1 VSAVCRAAEPSLRVR
16 PYAPED
22 LEETVALWHE
32 TKRAAFPWSKAQQRW
47 TLDDDRARFR
57 DVVAVEHAI
66 WIAEAAGRI
75 AGFLAI
81 RGDFVDQLFVREGL
95 QRRGVGTALLR
106 KALALSPGG
115 LRLFTFQRNLAARSF
130 YEKHGFRAVKFGV
143 SPPPES
149 EPDVEYRWEP
159 WQRGVTP

>member
-1 VSAVCRAAEPSLRVR
+1 VPRTADPAIRVR
-16 PYAPED
+16 PYAAED

-47 TLDDDRARFR
+47 TLEDDRARFR
-57 DVVAVEHAI
+57 DVVAVEHAV
-66 WIAEAAGRI
+66 WIAERDGRI
-75 AGFLAI
+75 AGFLAL
-81 RGDFVDQLFVREGL
+81 RGDFVDQLFVRTDL

-106 KALALSPGG
+106 RAAQLSPQG
-115 LRLFTFQRNLAARSF
+115 LRLFTFRRNEPGRRF
-130 YEKHGFRAVKFGV
+130 YEKHGFRVVKFGT

-159 WQRGVTP
+159 ARSGAPA

>member
-1 VSAVCRAAEPSLRVR
+1 VSGAADPSLRVR
-16 PYAPED
+16 PYVPED

-32 TKRAAFPWSKAQQRW
+32 TKHAAFPWSKAQQRW
-47 TLDDDRARFR
+47 TLEDDRARFR
-57 DVVAVEHAI
+57 DVVAVEHEI

-75 AGFLAI
+75 VGFLAI
-81 RGDFVDQLFVREGL
+81 RDDFVDQLFVCTGA

-106 KALALSPGG
+106 KAVELSPGG
-115 LRLFTFQRNLAARSF
+115 LRLFTFQRNAPARSF

-143 SPPPES
+143 SPPPEN

-159 WQRGVTP
+159 WRRGAAR

>member
-1 VSAVCRAAEPSLRVR
+1 VPRADPLRLR
-16 PYAPED
+16 PYAAED

-32 TKRAAFPWSKAQQRW
+32 SKRAAFPFSKAQQRW
-47 TLDDDRARFR
+47 TLADDRARFR

-66 WIAEAAGRI
+66 WLAELGGRI

-81 RGDFVDQLFVREGL
+81 RGDFVDQLFVRTDL

-106 KALALSPGG
+106 RAAELSPGG
-115 LRLFTFQRNLAARSF
+115 LRLFTFQRNTPGRSF

-143 SPPPES
+143 SPPPEC
-149 EPDVEYRWEP
+149 EPDVEYRWDP
-159 WQRGVTP
+159 VGSGGVP